1 MKKKILITGCA
12 GFIGFHLAFN
22 LIKNKD
28 LEIYGLDNLNNYY
41 DVDLKKKRINIL
53 KEKKNFH
60 FTKVD
65 LKNFKRLEKY
75 FNKKNFFAVYH
86 LAAQAGVR
94 YSILNPKVYLDNNI
108 NAFYN
113 VMYLSNKEKV
123 KHFLFASTSSVYGSK
138 NKFPLKE
145 DMNTDKPMSFYAA
158 TKKCNEVMAYSYS
171 HIFKMK
177 ITALRFFTVYGP
189 LGRPDMALFKF
200 ANAIKNNKKLNLFNK
215 GNHVRDFTYID
226 DVVHYLIKLLN
237 KLPVNKENFQIL
249 NISNS
254 SPKNLKKYL
263 MTIEKKLEKKSKKN
277 LLPLQKGDVLKT
289 HGDNKKLIKIAG
301 KLTPTSLE
309 FGIGKYIDWFKK
321 FYGR

>member
-12 GFIGFHLAFN
+12 GFIGFHLALNFS
-22 LIKNKD
+22 KNKN
-28 LEIYGLDNLNNYY
+28 LEIYGLDNLNDYY
-41 DVDLKKKRINIL
+41 DIDLKKKRINIL
-53 KEKKNFH
+53 NEKKNFH
-60 FTKVD
+60 FTKID
-65 LKNFKRLEKY
+65 LRKFTILEKY
-75 FNKKNFFAVYH
+75 FIKKNFFAVYH

-113 VMYLSNKEKV
+113 IMHLSNKKKV

-145 DMNTDKPMSFYAA
+145 NMNTDKPMSFYAA

-237 KLPVNKENFQIL
+237 RLPTNEENFQIL

-263 MTIEKKLEKKSKKN
+263 TTIEKKFKKRSKKN

-289 HGDNKKLIKIAG
+289 HGDNNKLIKIAG
-301 KLTPTSLE
+301 KLKPTSLE
-309 FGIGKYIDWFKK
+309 SGIGKYIDWFKK
-321 FYGR
+321 FYG

>member
-12 GFIGFHLAFN
+12 GFIGFHLALN
-22 LIKNKD
+22 LSKNKN

-41 DVDLKKKRINIL
+41 DIDLKKKRINIL
-53 KEKKNFH
+53 NEKKNFH
-60 FTKVD
+60 FTKID
-65 LKNFKRLEKY
+65 LKNFEGLKKY
-75 FNKKNFFAVYH
+75 FTKKNFFAVYH

-113 VMYLSNKEKV
+113 VMYLSNKIKV

-145 DMNTDKPMSFYAA
+145 NMNTDKPMSFYAA

-171 HIFKMK
+171 HIFKMN

-189 LGRPDMALFKF
+189 LGCPDMALFKF
-200 ANAIKNNKKLNLFNK
+200 ANAIKENKKLDLFNK

-226 DVVHYLIKLLN
+226 DVVYYLIKLLN
-237 KLPVNKENFQIL
+237 KLPKNEENFQIL

-263 MTIEKKLEKKSKKN
+263 TTIEKKLKKKSKKN

-301 KLTPTSLE
+301 KLKPTSLE
-309 FGIGKYIDWFKK
+309 SGIGKYIDWFKK
-321 FYGR
+321 FYG